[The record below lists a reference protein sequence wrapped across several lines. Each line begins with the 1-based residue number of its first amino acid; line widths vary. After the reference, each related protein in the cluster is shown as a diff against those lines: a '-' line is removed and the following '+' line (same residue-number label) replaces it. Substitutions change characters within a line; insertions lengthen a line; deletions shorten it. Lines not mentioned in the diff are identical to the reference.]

1 MRVCAGPLVV
11 LLVCALASCSPAAS
25 PPTAAVVDVKLVPRL
40 DAEVADEIDAGP
52 RPLRLPPMQAADRLF
67 AEGRAYAQAGQHAA
81 ALDRFEN
88 AYRISPSD
96 EILYWIGQSL
106 ENLGRRGEAAEVYE
120 KYLQSD
126 LSHID
131 RMSMELRIK
140 QLRGGP

>member
-11 LLVCALASCSPAAS
+11 LLVCALACSPAAA
-25 PPTAAVVDVKLVPRL
+25 PPGVAVMDVKLVPRS
-40 DAEVADEIDAGP
+40 DAGVADETDAGP
-52 RPLRLPPMQAADRLF
+52 KPLRLPPMQAADRLF

-96 EILYWIGQSL
+96 EVLYWIGQSL

-120 KYLQSD
+120 KYLQGD